1 MREHFRFLVFP
12 VCFFTSLPRR
22 LCMRLYTAL
31 LAPGEKT
38 DMFDYLCRD
47 PRHFQ
52 ILSLGSLLTLIILWS
67 DFGPTPLVF
76 LLTAA
81 TTLSTQFALTKIYG
95 LQQFDFRSPLISA
108 LSLSI
113 LLKASSLLIFPLAAF
128 LAIASKFTLRANDKH
143 IFNPANFAIIVTLT
157 ALPDHVWVSPG
168 QWGSTVWLGFALIC
182 LGILVLS
189 SARRG
194 DIALFFLGS
203 WATLTFGRA
212 LWLGDPMAIPIHN
225 MQSGALLIFAFFMI
239 SDPKTTPDHVAGRL
253 IFAAITALIG
263 FTLQYGLQ
271 VREGIFYALFVTC
284 LFTPVIDSLL
294 KDYRYQWGKI

>member
-1 MREHFRFLVFP
+1 MREY
-12 VCFFTSLPRR
+12 FFSL
-22 LCMRLYTAL
+22 T
-31 LAPGEKT
+31 
-38 DMFDYLCRD
+38 RD

-52 ILSLGSLLTLIILWS
+52 ILSLGSLLTLIIFWS
-67 DFGPTPLVF
+67 DFGPTPAVF
-76 LLTAA
+76 LVLAA
-81 TTLSTQFALTKIYG
+81 TTLSTQYALTKIYG

-128 LAIASKFTLRANDKH
+128 LAIASKFTLRVNDKH

-168 QWGSTVWLGFALIC
+168 QWGSTVWLGFALLC

-194 DIALFFLGS
+194 DIAIFFLGS
-203 WATLTFGRA
+203 WAALTFGRA
-212 LWLGDPMAIPIHN
+212 LWLGDPMAIPLHN

-239 SDPKTTPDHVAGRL
+239 SDPKTTPDHVTGRL